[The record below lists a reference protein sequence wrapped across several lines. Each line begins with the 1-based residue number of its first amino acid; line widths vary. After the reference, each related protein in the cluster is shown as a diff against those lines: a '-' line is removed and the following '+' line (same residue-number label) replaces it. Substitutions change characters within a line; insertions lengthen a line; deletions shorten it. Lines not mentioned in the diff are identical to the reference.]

1 MTGGFCLYIAN
12 DPNQEVRKS
21 MNKTIEV
28 EAKELP
34 STPPPPPITL
44 IMRKGP
50 KPGQQF
56 TFTQDIIA
64 LGRRDDND
72 VVIDDSQISRRH
84 ASLSWEEGEFVL
96 RDLGSANGTF
106 LNAVR
111 ITEPHALREG
121 DAIGLGGDVM
131 LSFSITGSLD
141 KTMVVSGTKIRKE
154 MAKRGVAFP
163 GAAPPVARPSPQ
175 TSWSGLVIVGLI
187 IFLLVGI
194 GAVAAGWLLLREST
208 TACTPDAELVKHV
221 SIADGTVI
229 EPGDRIDKVW
239 KVKNTGTCAWEEGYL
254 LVFYDGD
261 QMQAPNF
268 LALPKTAPDKTTN
281 IGVPMVAP
289 FSPGTYTAVFRLRS
303 PTGEYFGPELSAN
316 IVIEQPS
323 PLYPAPTGP

>member
-1 MTGGFCLYIAN
+1 MSN
-12 DPNQEVRKS
+12 
-21 MNKTIEV
+21 TIEV

-34 STPPPPPITL
+34 STPPLPSITL
-44 IMRKGP
+44 TVRRGAKS
-50 KPGQQF
+50 GQQF
-56 TFTQDIIA
+56 TFVQDIIA

-72 VVIDDSQISRRH
+72 VVIDDPQISRRH
-84 ASLSWEEGEFVL
+84 ASLSLEEGEFVL

-111 ITEPHALREG
+111 ITEPHALRKG
-121 DAIGLGGDVM
+121 DAIGLGSDVV
-131 LSFSITGSLD
+131 LSFSITGALD

-154 MAKRGVAFP
+154 MAERGVAFP

-187 IFLLVGI
+187 VFLLLGT

-208 TACTPDAELVKHV
+208 TACIPDAELVKHV

-239 KVKNTGTCAWEEGYL
+239 KVKNTGTCPWGEGYF

-261 QMQAPNF
+261 PMQAPKQQ
-268 LALPKTAPDKTTN
+268 ALPGTAPDKTTN
-281 IGVPMVAP
+281 IGVTMFAP
-289 FSPGTYTAVFRLRS
+289 FSPGTYTAVFRLKS
-303 PTGEYFGPELSAN
+303 PAGEYFGPELGVT
-316 IVIEQPS
+316 IVIEQPP

>member
-1 MTGGFCLYIAN
+1 MSN
-12 DPNQEVRKS
+12 
-21 MNKTIEV
+21 TIEV

-34 STPPPPPITL
+34 STPPPPSVTL
-44 IMRKGP
+44 TMRKGP
-50 KPGQQF
+50 QPGQQF
-56 TFTQDIIA
+56 TFIQDIIA

-72 VVIDDSQISRRH
+72 VVIDNPQISRRH
-84 ASLSWEEGEFVL
+84 ASLSWEEGTFVL

-121 DAIGLGGDVM
+121 DVIGLGGDAV

-154 MAKRGVAFP
+154 MAERGVAFP
-163 GAAPPVARPSPQ
+163 GAAPPVALPSPQ
-175 TSWSGLVIVGLI
+175 TGWSGLVIAGLI
-187 IFLLVGI
+187 VFLLVGI
-194 GAVAAGWLLLREST
+194 GAVVAGWFLLREST

-229 EPGDRIDKVW
+229 EPGGRIDKVW
-239 KVKNTGTCAWEEGYL
+239 KVKNTGTCPWEEGYL
-254 LVFYDGD
+254 LVFYSGD
-261 QMQAPNF
+261 QMRAPDYQ
-268 LALPKTAPDKTTN
+268 ALPGTAPDKTTN
-281 IGVPMVAP
+281 IGATMVAP
-289 FSPGTYTAVFRLRS
+289 FSPGTYTAAFRFKS
-303 PTGEYFGPELSAN
+303 PTGEYFGPELSVT

>member
-1 MTGGFCLYIAN
+1 
-12 DPNQEVRKS
+12 

-28 EAKELP
+28 EARELP

-44 IMRKGP
+44 TTRKGP

-56 TFTQDIIA
+56 TFTQGIVA

-72 VVIDDSQISRRH
+72 VVIDDPQISRRH

-121 DAIGLGGDVM
+121 DAIGLGGDVV
-131 LSFSITGSLD
+131 LSFSMAGSLD

-154 MAKRGVAFP
+154 MAERGVVFP
-163 GAAPPVARPSPQ
+163 GTAPPVAPPSPQ

-187 IFLLVGI
+187 AFLLLGI

-208 TACTPDAELVKHV
+208 TACTPNAELVKHV

-229 EPGDRIDKVW
+229 EPGGRIDKVW
-239 KVKNTGTCAWEEGYL
+239 KVKNSGTCTWGEGYL
-254 LVFYDGD
+254 LVFYSGD
-261 QMQAPNF
+261 QMQSPNYQ
-268 LALPKTAPDKTTN
+268 ALPGTAPDKTTN
-281 IGVPMVAP
+281 IGVTMVAP
-289 FSPGTYTAVFRLRS
+289 FAPGMYTAVFRLKS
-303 PTGEYFGPELSAN
+303 PTGEYFGPELSAT
-316 IVIEQPS
+316 IVIEQP
-323 PLYPAPTGP
+323 PYIPAPTGP

>member
-1 MTGGFCLYIAN
+1 MSN
-12 DPNQEVRKS
+12 
-21 MNKTIEV
+21 TIEV

-34 STPPPPPITL
+34 STPPAPSITL
-44 IMRKGP
+44 TMRKGP

-56 TFTQDIIA
+56 TFAQDTIA

-72 VVIDDSQISRRH
+72 VVIDAPQVSRRH
-84 ASLSWEEGEFVL
+84 ASLSWEEGTFVL

-111 ITEPHALREG
+111 ITEPHVLREG
-121 DAIGLGGDVM
+121 DAISLGGDAV

-141 KTMVVSGTKIRKE
+141 KTMVMSGTGIRRE
-154 MAKRGVAFP
+154 MAERGVAFP

-175 TSWSGLVIVGLI
+175 TGWSGLVIVGLI
-187 IFLLVGI
+187 AFLLLGI
-194 GAVAAGWLLLREST
+194 GGVVAGWFLLREST

-229 EPGDRIDKVW
+229 EPGGRIDKVW
-239 KVKNTGTCAWEEGYL
+239 KVKNTGTCSWEEGYL
-254 LVFYDGD
+254 LVFYSGD
-261 QMQAPNF
+261 QMRAPDYQ
-268 LALPKTAPDKTTN
+268 ALPGTTPDKTTN
-281 IGVPMVAP
+281 VGVTLFAP
-289 FSPGTYTAVFRLRS
+289 FAPGTYTAVFRLKS
-303 PTGEYFGPELSAN
+303 PAGDYFGPELGTT

>member
-1 MTGGFCLYIAN
+1 MSN
-12 DPNQEVRKS
+12 
-21 MNKTIEV
+21 TIEV
-28 EAKELP
+28 EAKEIP
-34 STPPPPPITL
+34 STPLAPSITL
-44 IMRKGP
+44 TMRKGS

-56 TFTQDIIA
+56 TFAQDTIA

-72 VVIDDSQISRRH
+72 VVIDNPQISRRH

-121 DAIGLGGDVM
+121 DAIALGSDVV

-154 MAKRGVAFP
+154 MAERGVAFP
-163 GAAPPVARPSPQ
+163 EPAPPVARPSPQ
-175 TSWSGLVIVGLI
+175 TSWSGLLIVGLVA
-187 IFLLVGI
+187 FLLVGI
-194 GAVAAGWLLLREST
+194 GAVAAGWFLLKEST
-208 TACTPDAELVKHV
+208 TACTPDAELVKHI

-229 EPGDRIDKVW
+229 EPGGRIDKVW
-239 KVKNTGTCAWEEGYL
+239 KVKNTGTCTWGEGYF
-254 LVFYDGD
+254 LVFYSGD
-261 QMQAPNF
+261 QMQAPNYQ
-268 LALPKTAPDKTTN
+268 ALPKTTADKTTD
-281 IGVPMVAP
+281 IGVTMIAP
-289 FSPGTYTAVFRLRS
+289 FSPGTYTAAFRLKS
-303 PTGEYFGPELSAN
+303 PTGAYFGPELSTT

>member
-1 MTGGFCLYIAN
+1 
-12 DPNQEVRKS
+12 
-21 MNKTIEV
+21 
-28 EAKELP
+28 
-34 STPPPPPITL
+34 
-44 IMRKGP
+44 MRKGP

-56 TFTQDIIA
+56 TFVQDTIA

-72 VVIDDSQISRRH
+72 VVIDDPQISRRH
-84 ASLSWEEGEFVL
+84 ASLSREEGEFVL

-121 DAIGLGGDVM
+121 DAVGLGSAVL
-131 LSFSITGSLD
+131 LSFSITGALD

-163 GAAPPVARPSPQ
+163 GAAPPVAGPSPQ
-175 TSWSGLVIVGLI
+175 TSWSGLVIVGLMA
-187 IFLLVGI
+187 FLLLGI
-194 GAVAAGWLLLREST
+194 GAVAAGWFLLTEST

-221 SIADGTVI
+221 SIADGMVI
-229 EPGDRIDKVW
+229 EPGGRIDKVW
-239 KVKNTGTCAWEEGYL
+239 KVKNIGTCSWEEGYL
-254 LVFYDGD
+254 LVFYSGD

-281 IGVPMVAP
+281 IGVPMIAP
-289 FSPGTYTAVFRLRS
+289 FSPGTYTAVFRLKS

-316 IVIEQPS
+316 IVIEQP
-323 PLYPAPTGP
+323 PYIPAPTGP